1 MPPDVPESRSF
12 PWGMDAFDPRHNG
25 NGKLNVA
32 SNTTAHPDAAESSIS
47 DYLQGL
53 ILESKDIEEF
63 LNGLASH
70 AALIL
75 SNDDDQV
82 LCGITLLRDR
92 KAATVASSSDHAR
105 QMDEIQYSFGDGPC
119 MTAARDQLTIEIPDL
134 DAELR
139 WPAYAAA
146 VRQYGICS
154 VLAVP
159 FDLEDDAKAAL
170 NLYSATP
177 ERFDAE
183 AVEAAKSYTEQVN
196 KVLRLGLR
204 LARLVETAAH
214 LRSALE
220 SRTIIDL
227 AVGIIMAQ
235 NRCSQETAVEILKS
249 ASNGRNLKLRDI
261 ADTLVR
267 SISREATH
275 THFD

>member
-1 MPPDVPESRSF
+1 
-12 PWGMDAFDPRHNG
+12 MDAFGPWHNG

-32 SNTTAHPDAAESSIS
+32 SNTTANPEAAETSIS

-53 ILESKDIEEF
+53 VLESKDIEEF

-70 AALIL
+70 AARIL
-75 SNDDDQV
+75 SSDDDPV

-119 MTAARDQLTIEIPDL
+119 MTAARDHVTIEIPDL
-134 DAELR
+134 EAEPR
-139 WPAYAAA
+139 WPDYAVA
-146 VRQYGICS
+146 VRQHGIRS

-159 FDLEDDAKAAL
+159 FDLEDDARAAL
-170 NLYSATP
+170 NLYSTSP
-177 ERFDAE
+177 NKFDAE
-183 AVEAAKSYTEQVN
+183 ALDAAKTYAGQVN

-235 NRCSQETAVEILKS
+235 NRCSQDTAVEILKS
-249 ASNGRNLKLRDI
+249 ASNGRNIKLRDI

-267 SISREATH
+267 SISLEATH
-275 THFD
+275 THFN